1 MPSGDSLQTLTL
13 TLTLISIAEIDHSQR
28 KVSDIDMTVK
38 QQQVTIAA

>member
-1 MPSGDSLQTLTL
+1 MTVKNQRGEKINSI
-13 TLTLISIAEIDHSQR
+13 ISIAEIHHSQR